1 KTSEKSVETRRWRA
15 IGGSNQSHRS
25 GYYGGMAGAPSISLL
40 NLLNLVQKS
49 PAMYVGAMDSAGG
62 VQLDRLE
69 VLIAGFL
76 FAGAWDGLDDPGVD
90 LYNDFSPY
98 LERRFAWNLNR
109 GPIRAIRDAARSDAE
124 AWDNFWRLL
133 WEFKDANGIDPKKLG
148 P

>member
-1 KTSEKSVETRRWRA
+1 MFS
-15 IGGSNQSHRS
+15 IGGKAKRPGNLCPME
-25 GYYGGMAGAPSISLL
+25 GKPPAVSLL

-49 PAMYVGAMDSAGG
+49 PAMYVGAMDSARG

-69 VLIAGFL
+69 VLIEGYSLAVN
-76 FAGAWDGLDDPGVD
+76 WHGLEDPGLD

-109 GPIRAIRDAARSDAE
+109 GPIRAIRDAAKTDGE

-133 WEFKDANGIDPKKLG
+133 WEFRDATVKATAK
-148 P
+148 